1 MYIFYDLI
9 FLLFTIFYF
18 LPYYLIKRKINKEFV
33 QRLGFFPE
41 EFTQR
46 LDESK
51 NIWIHGVSVGE
62 IQVANILG
70 TELKNKF
77 KDTKILYSTTTKT
90 GFGVAKKFLT
100 LQDYIIL
107 FPLDFSLIVKK
118 IISKV
123 KPIIFISVESEIWP
137 NLICHLNKKNIPII
151 VVNGK
156 MSSSSFRK
164 FKKVKYFIKPVLSK
178 IDYFYM
184 QSKEYTYR
192 IKSLGISDSKIG
204 VSGNIKFDQFS
215 KKEESKIEKQDLK
228 LFNEAQLF
236 VAGSTHPPEEEFI
249 IQVYKKLFRKF
260 PGLRLLIAPRHIE
273 RVAEIEKLV
282 ARFGFESVR
291 VSQINKSPKPE
302 ARSPKPI
309 YILDTMG
316 KLRDIYSLA
325 RVVFVGGSLAPKG
338 GHNIIE
344 PAIFKKPIIFG
355 PYTFNFQDITEM
367 FIENKA
373 AILVKDKDELCFSLN
388 HILENPKEGVLL
400 GERAYK
406 LVNRNRGATSKTV
419 DLVEKFLKS
428 HPLNGHK

>member
-1 MYIFYDLI
+1 MTVLYDLI
-9 FLLFTIFYF
+9 FLLFSVFY
-18 LPYYLIKRKINKEFV
+18 LPYYLIKRKINKEFT
-33 QRLGFFPE
+33 QRLGFFSG
-41 EFTQR
+41 EFIQR
-46 LDESK
+46 LGESK

-70 TELKNKF
+70 AELKNKF

-118 IISKV
+118 IINKIN
-123 KPIIFISVESEIWP
+123 PLIFVSIESEIWP
-137 NLICHLNKKNIPII
+137 NLIYHLNKKNIPII
-151 VVNGK
+151 VVNGRI
-156 MSSSSFRK
+156 SSPSFKRYRIAR
-164 FKKVKYFIKPVLSK
+164 YFIKPVLSK

-184 QSKEYTYR
+184 QSNEYALR
-192 IKSLGISDSKIG
+192 IKSLGISDSKVG

-215 KKEESKIEKQDLK
+215 KKEESKIEKQDLR

-260 PGLRLLIAPRHIE
+260 PSLRLLIAPRHIE

-282 ARFGFESVR
+282 ARFGFKSIR
-291 VSQINKSPKPE
+291 ISQITSSESRIPNPE
-302 ARSPKPI
+302 SPI
-309 YILDTMG
+309 YILDIMG

-325 RVVFVGGSLAPKG
+325 QVVFVGGSLVTKG

-373 AILVKDKDELCFSLN
+373 AILVKDKDELCFFLN
-388 HILENPKEGVLL
+388 YILENPKEGVLL

-419 DLVEKFLKS
+419 DLIEKLLKI
-428 HPLNGHK
+428 PLPERT